1 MIRRY
6 AILTLNA
13 TTTAACIAGTWLVW
27 GYANEEKG
35 VARTVFAVM
44 CAALASLSVQS
55 LLWLVDAARG
65 DA

>member
-13 TTTAACIAGTWLVW
+13 TTAAVCIASTWIMW
-27 GYANEEKG
+27 GYAHEVEG
-35 VARTVFAVM
+35 IPRDLLALMLIV
-44 CAALASLSVQS
+44 LASLSVQS
-55 LLWLVDAARG
+55 LLRLVDAARR